1 MNVRNSRSR
10 DAPEKTEAEKP
21 INDKE
26 VLMKKKEAEALI
38 MGLRNLSAEL
48 ANIAEALEGK
58 AEPEAAPAKEET
70 KTYTFEEVRL
80 LLADKARSGFRAEVK
95 AILTAHGAGKLS
107 DITDPAELAAIA
119 SEAEAVGNG

>member
-1 MNVRNSRSR
+1 MNDRHCRSR
-10 DAPEKTEAEKP
+10 DAPEKTEVEKP
-21 INDKE
+21 IIDKE

-38 MGLRNLSAEL
+38 RGLRNLSAEL
-48 ANIAEALEGK
+48 ASIAEALEGK
-58 AEPEAAPAKEET
+58 AEPEAAPAKEEP